1 MSAGAAASFMLSN
14 RGPRIVEALAGHEP
28 DVLSRIDIFV
38 KDLGIVEQAA
48 GPLGLELE
56 VAGAAA
62 RLFARA
68 DRGGQGAEDDSTVVR
83 AIGSAGASD

>member
-1 MSAGAAASFMLSN
+1 
-14 RGPRIVEALAGHEP
+14 
-28 DVLSRIDIFV
+28 
-38 KDLGIVEQAA
+38 
-48 GPLGLELE
+48 

-68 DRGGQGAEDDSTVVR
+68 DGSGQGAEDDSTVVR